1 MGVIENNGSDQ
12 APVTFTI
19 HAWGRKS
26 MMIKGDLYDL
36 CIHLRERFSAMS
48 ADEQR
53 IPHCELFVGKA
64 AKQRGDS
71 TRMCHICGDTDHY
84 KKRCPMRDS
93 KHKKKGGRK
102 GRGVARFNSFNS
114 FKRDTK
120 DSKVYCPEKA
130 RAKLTKIMA
139 RIQCQKEKKQQEIA
153 LLDAQQSQL
162 AALMANVEVLDGQ
175 TVNEELKNIARSFKR
190 NRKTFLN
197 SRRLS
202 KKGRS
207 RRCKEEK
214 KEMKMLMKQIRREE
228 KGIRKEEK
236 RAIKVERKR
245 LKIEMKEKL
254 NAARLTTLPLSN
266 GDAQGST
273 LFIHVDGYNLIGCD
287 SECRK
292 GMRGRRGGM
301 KRSRQ
306 RLARLLQENFMER
319 VDALALG
326 CTVRMI
332 LWFDGKGQNEK
343 YGDIEIAF
351 SSGDQIVDDRLVA
364 MLGGMKGNFLVVT
377 SDKKLTVRLHDI
389 GVHVM
394 KSGVFYK
401 QYLAVKGVE
410 KMDVDENAVSEDPAV
425 GDEKEQN
432 DDVDMVSEDFVHVIA
447 GKVDC
452 GQNDEEC
459 SPGGDSGDN
468 DDETDGALE
477 EMEGIVHEYSSP
489 VNTAEGEDS
498 DFMEIFGDEV
508 EMEMSE

>member
-1 MGVIENNGSDQ
+1 
-12 APVTFTI
+12 
-19 HAWGRKS
+19 
-26 MMIKGDLYDL
+26 
-36 CIHLRERFSAMS
+36 
-48 ADEQR
+48 
-53 IPHCELFVGKA
+53 
-64 AKQRGDS
+64 
-71 TRMCHICGDTDHY
+71 
-84 KKRCPMRDS
+84 MRDS

-120 DSKVYCPEKA
+120 DSKVYSPEKA

-236 RAIKVERKR
+236 MAIKVERKR

-254 NAARLTTLPLSN
+254 NAARLTTLPLPN
-266 GDAQGST
+266 GDGQGST

-292 GMRGRRGGM
+292 GMRGHRGGM

-326 CTVRMI
+326 CTMRMT
-332 LWFDGKGQNEK
+332 LWFDGGKGQTEK
-343 YGDIEIAF
+343 YGDVQIAY
-351 SSGDQIVDDRLVA
+351 SSKNQIVDDKLVQ
-364 MLGGMKGNFLVVT
+364 MFGGDLGRSGNFLVVT
-377 SDKKLTVRLHDI
+377 SDRNLTLRLHDV
-389 GVHVM
+389 GVKVM
-394 KSGVFYK
+394 KSGRFYK
-401 QYLAVKGVE
+401 QYLKVNEQQQNAAE
-410 KMDVDENAVSEDPAV
+410 KTEVDGADDKPVVDDQKQQNEDTA
-425 GDEKEQN
+425 
-432 DDVDMVSEDFVHVIA
+432 
-447 GKVDC
+447 
-452 GQNDEEC
+452 DEE
-459 SPGGDSGDN
+459 
-468 DDETDGALE
+468 
-477 EMEGIVHEYSSP
+477 
-489 VNTAEGEDS
+489 
-498 DFMEIFGDEV
+498 
-508 EMEMSE
+508 